1 MDHHEGQPCPVARN
15 GHAAVC
21 LDYGGDHPQLLV
33 TGGKGAGNKV
43 LNDAWMLD
51 VQSGKWR
58 EVRVYAC
65 RLDGV
70 VCSAIPLD
78 EMHWCHNVHGCM
90 LFECEGM
97 KEWMSTMLVYLQ
109 VNVPSLQSRCYHSAA
124 AFSPSAGLTEVT
136 IFGGCPEC
144 PSNYK
149 SAADL
154 QQMANTTVLRF
165 GESTSC
171 V

>member
-1 MDHHEGQPCPVARN
+1 MDHHEGEPCPVARH

-33 TGGKGAGNKV
+33 IGGKGADSKV
-43 LNDAWMLD
+43 LSDVWVLD
-51 VQSGKWR
+51 VQSGRWR

-78 EMHWCHNVHGCM
+78 EMHWCHNVHSCM

-97 KEWMSTMLVYLQ
+97 KGWMFGFLCRSMLQ
-109 VNVPSLQSRCYHSAA
+109 ASRQDS
-124 AFSPSAGLTEVT
+124 
-136 IFGGCPEC
+136 
-144 PSNYK
+144 
-149 SAADL
+149 
-154 QQMANTTVLRF
+154 TTVLLP
-165 GESTSC
+165 SVS
-171 V
+171 VLD

>member
-1 MDHHEGQPCPVARN
+1 MDHHEGQPCPVARCD
-15 GHAAVC
+15 HAAVC

-33 TGGKGAGNKV
+33 IGGRDAGLKV

-51 VQSGKWR
+51 VQSGRWR

-70 VCSAIPLD
+70 VCSTIPLD

-97 KEWMSTMLVYLQ
+97 KGWMSTMLVYCAGQCSKPPVKMLPQ
-109 VNVPSLQSRCYHSAA
+109 CCCLQSQCRIDRGHHIWGV
-124 AFSPSAGLTEVT
+124 P
-136 IFGGCPEC
+136 
-144 PSNYK
+144 
-149 SAADL
+149 
-154 QQMANTTVLRF
+154 
-165 GESTSC
+165 
-171 V
+171 

>member
-1 MDHHEGQPCPVARN
+1 MDHHEGQPCPVARDI
-15 GHAAVC
+15 HAAVC

-33 TGGKGAGNKV
+33 TGGRGAGNKV
-43 LNDAWMLD
+43 LSDVWVLD
-51 VQSGKWR
+51 VQSGRWR

-97 KEWMSTMLVYLQ
+97 KGWMSTMLVYCAGQ
-109 VNVPSLQSRCYHSAA
+109 CSKPPVKVSPQCCCLQSQFRIDRGHHIWGVS
-124 AFSPSAGLTEVT
+124 
-136 IFGGCPEC
+136 
-144 PSNYK
+144 
-149 SAADL
+149 
-154 QQMANTTVLRF
+154 
-165 GESTSC
+165 
-171 V
+171 